1 MHLCIVLLRQPTMAN
16 ASSGTELAQAN
27 STASPSQFHKQCYL
41 LGALL
46 LAVSLL
52 LGLRLTVAAGDISPL
67 DLSRH
72 ALITQKPEGSFQP
85 AIQHGDD
92 DENPA
97 GSDEIELEGSI
108 LSAPDHTQGYGEWT
122 IRALSGRIYRVI
134 ADSETEFRPQLP
146 AIGQSVKVKGRLRSR
161 DQGDEIVATRIE
173 IEDEREDESKPDE
186 LQGILVSAPSDGIGT
201 WIVQTGFTQTI
212 SIVVDSTTRLDDGV
226 PPAGRWLEVRGRWQ
240 TDNTFLAARI
250 RVEDHRINEVV
261 VRLTQNVVSTTVASR
276 YGLLPKETLI
286 RSGNI
291 HLFVTQEDEE
301 HNIVTKLTADPDVLW
316 AELNYVGGIPE
327 GHGYKTWR
335 WGGTTADGYVNQGA
349 FDQVNLAPALTAYRG
364 KDVIVA
370 VLDTGINQAHKAFV
384 GRLLP
389 GYDMVDDDADPEDE
403 GDGVGWG
410 HGTHVAGI

>member
-134 ADSETEFRPQLP
+134 ADNETEFRPQLP
-146 AIGQSVKVKGRLRSR
+146 AIS
-161 DQGDEIVATRIE
+161 
-173 IEDEREDESKPDE
+173 
-186 LQGILVSAPSDGIGT
+186 
-201 WIVQTGFTQTI
+201 
-212 SIVVDSTTRLDDGV
+212 
-226 PPAGRWLEVRGRWQ
+226 
-240 TDNTFLAARI
+240 
-250 RVEDHRINEVV
+250 
-261 VRLTQNVVSTTVASR
+261 
-276 YGLLPKETLI
+276 
-286 RSGNI
+286 
-291 HLFVTQEDEE
+291 
-301 HNIVTKLTADPDVLW
+301 
-316 AELNYVGGIPE
+316 
-327 GHGYKTWR
+327 
-335 WGGTTADGYVNQGA
+335 
-349 FDQVNLAPALTAYRG
+349 
-364 KDVIVA
+364 
-370 VLDTGINQAHKAFV
+370 
-384 GRLLP
+384 
-389 GYDMVDDDADPEDE
+389 
-403 GDGVGWG
+403 
-410 HGTHVAGI
+410 